1 MSLHACKACIR
12 PSVLQWACAAALAA
26 TLGACSS
33 IPRPDEQMQAARAA
47 LARTQ
52 PVAATEGAVE
62 LKLAQGK
69 LDRAERALEAGDNVG
84 ARILAEQATVDARY
98 AWTVAESARLQRA
111 AADVD
116 RQVQSLRDDLDRR
129 KK

>member
-1 MSLHACKACIR
+1 
-12 PSVLQWACAAALAA
+12 LAA

-47 LARTQ
+47 LARSQ

-69 LDRAERALEAGDNVG
+69 LDRAERALQEGDYVG

-98 AWTVAESARLQRA
+98 AWTIAESARLQRA

-116 RQVQSLRDDLDRR
+116 RQLQTLRDDLDRR
-129 KK
+129 KQ